1 MLPSKPSFTTST
13 NVFGEIWI
21 AHKNLG
27 SSCTSSKGQTPRFH
41 TPGFVQGI
49 EAKLDE
55 HKRVASMF
63 QQVTQYNVQMTNI
76 LLKLFDLE
84 IKNKQIIEEKDRSIQ
99 NLQGCLEK
107 EQKLKVELQDRN
119 NENSQVL
126 AELQASRQKINNI
139 KKQIKDLENIKVERD
154 FLQATLKETQP
165 ITGT

>member
-1 MLPSKPSFTTST
+1 LDPLEVQQCVPSLQKNNEGMLPSKPSFTTST

-63 QQVTQYNVQMTNI
+63 QQVT
-76 LLKLFDLE
+76 
-84 IKNKQIIEEKDRSIQ
+84 
-99 NLQGCLEK
+99 
-107 EQKLKVELQDRN
+107 
-119 NENSQVL
+119 
-126 AELQASRQKINNI
+126 
-139 KKQIKDLENIKVERD
+139 
-154 FLQATLKETQP
+154 
-165 ITGT
+165 